1 MKQSVYDETS
11 IISYL
16 VARPSRDLRVM
27 AWQEMTAAWWQTAPE
42 QYDLYVS
49 ELVRLESERGD
60 ADAANR
66 RLSFIDKMR
75 ELKNTQAARAL
86 ADRFLTSGALPA
98 NARED
103 AAHVALAAVHGMD
116 FLLTWNCRHIN
127 NPQKKPQIRRLC
139 EENGVVCSEICTPF
153 ELMGEETRL

>member
-1 MKQSVYDETS
+1 MKQSVYVETS

-16 VARPSRDLRVM
+16 VARPSRDLRVS

-49 ELVRLESERGD
+49 ELVRIEAGRGD
-60 ADAANR
+60 A
-66 RLSFIDKMR
+66 
-75 ELKNTQAARAL
+75 
-86 ADRFLTSGALPA
+86 
-98 NARED
+98 D
-103 AAHVALAAVHGMD
+103 AAHVALAAVHEMD

-139 EENGVVCSEICTPF
+139 EEKGVVCPEICTPF
-153 ELMGEETRL
+153 ELMGEEARL